1 MGSLIDMPV
10 SLCYPQYLSSVIQR
24 SPPHQV
30 SRDIVEP
37 DIDGLRVLNSVA
49 DSVLMSQGAA
59 SSLCSIYTV
68 VCKKTYPSPH
78 IFITVG
84 TGGARADEGT
94 LIDHVVSLFA
104 NLKSVSVRV
113 CGYTSQAA
121 LVILLVVC
129 AI

>member
-68 VCKKTYPSPH
+68 VCKKHLQVHTY
-78 IFITVG
+78 
-84 TGGARADEGT
+84 
-94 LIDHVVSLFA
+94 SLLWELA
-104 NLKSVSVRV
+104 GHELMK
-113 CGYTSQAA
+113 AH
-121 LVILLVVC
+121 
-129 AI
+129 